1 MRPVT
6 CLAMGAEMEHT
17 ADEIKR
23 LQACINDLISV
34 LALPAIWG
42 GREPSQIVSTLLDVL
57 LGMLRLDLAYARLSD
72 AIGGGVPIEMV
83 RLAQGRNLTVQPQE
97 IGHALNPWLTG
108 DPRTSP
114 LVMPNLLGEGTVSI
128 APLRL
133 GLQNEVGVLVAGS
146 KRSDFPTEIEMLLLR
161 VAANQAGIGLQE
173 ARLLSEQRLAAEWL
187 ERRVV
192 ERTRRHAAVN
202 EELRKEIIE
211 RKRIEEELRRSEAY
225 LAEGQRLTHTGSWA
239 WNIATKETVY
249 WSHEQFR
256 IFGFD
261 PEKGSPSHQTVFPR
275 IHPEDQRWVSQTL
288 EVAIREKRDFELEHR
303 IVLPDGTM
311 KHSHAVGHP
320 VLNESGDLVEF
331 IGTNMDVTER
341 KRVEDSLREQASLL
355 NLTHDSVFVRDMND
369 VITYWNRGAEELY
382 GWSREE
388 AVGKV
393 SHQLTQTI
401 FPAPLEE
408 INAELLR
415 TGRWEGELVHTKRD
429 GTQEVVASRW
439 SLQRDEQGLPT
450 AILETNNDITER
462 KRAEAELRESEKRY
476 RHIFQTAGV
485 SIWEEDFSQVKA
497 AIDDLKAQGVRDFS
511 QYLAAHPEFI
521 QQAISMV
528 KIIDVNDATVKLF
541 AAQSKDELLVSLHK
555 IFLPEAEEVFAGEL
569 IAIAEG
575 RTNFES
581 ETILQT
587 LKGDKL
593 TVLFTI
599 TFPRQPAKLNSVL
612 VSIMDITERK
622 RADEALHKTQA
633 ELAHVTRVAT
643 LGELTASIAHEVNQP
658 LAAIVTNGNACLRW
672 LAGDSPN
679 LDEARET
686 ARRIIR
692 DGNRAGDVIGR
703 IRTLLRKTGT
713 KKELLDMNQAVR
725 EVVALAEGEVRRNG
739 VALRTELTGDLPPI
753 LGDRVELEQVV
764 LNLIM
769 NAIEA
774 MSAIGDRPREL
785 VVRTQSGEV
794 DQVCVT
800 VQDSG
805 IGLDPQS
812 MGRIFDAFYTT
823 KSQGMGMGLAI
834 SRSIV
839 ENHGGQLWAAPN
851 EGPGATFQFTLQACS
866 KQE

>member
-1 MRPVT
+1 MKV
-6 CLAMGAEMEHT
+6 EMEHT
-17 ADEIKR
+17 DGEIKR
-23 LQACINDLISV
+23 LKACINDLISV
-34 LALPAIWG
+34 LALPAIWSG
-42 GREPSQIVSTLLDVL
+42 QEPSQIVKTLLDVL
-57 LGMLRLDLAYARLSD
+57 LGMLRLNCAYARLSD
-72 AIGGGVPIEMV
+72 SISGGTPIAMV
-83 RLAQGRNLTVQPQE
+83 RSAQPLTLNAQLQE
-97 IGHALNPWLTG
+97 IGQILNPWLTG
-108 DPRTSP
+108 DPHTSP
-114 LVMPNLLGEGTVSI
+114 LVIPNPTGEGKVSI
-128 APLRL
+128 ATLRL
-133 GLQNEVGVLVAGS
+133 GFQDEFGVLVVGS
-146 KRSDFPTEIEMLLLR
+146 QRADFPTDIEMLLLR

-173 ARLLSEQRLAAEWL
+173 AHLSSEQRRTAEKL
-187 ERRVV
+187 DQRIVR
-192 ERTRRHAAVN
+192 RTRQLIAVN

-211 RKRIEEELRRSEAY
+211 
-225 LAEGQRLTHTGSWA
+225 H
-239 WNIATKETVY
+239 
-249 WSHEQFR
+249 
-256 IFGFD
+256 
-261 PEKGSPSHQTVFPR
+261 
-275 IHPEDQRWVSQTL
+275 
-288 EVAIREKRDFELEHR
+288 
-303 IVLPDGTM
+303 
-311 KHSHAVGHP
+311 
-320 VLNESGDLVEF
+320 
-331 IGTNMDVTER
+331 
-341 KRVEDSLREQASLL
+341 
-355 NLTHDSVFVRDMND
+355 
-369 VITYWNRGAEELY
+369 
-382 GWSREE
+382 
-388 AVGKV
+388 
-393 SHQLTQTI
+393 
-401 FPAPLEE
+401 
-408 INAELLR
+408 
-415 TGRWEGELVHTKRD
+415 
-429 GTQEVVASRW
+429 
-439 SLQRDEQGLPT
+439 
-450 AILETNNDITER
+450 
-462 KRAEAELRESEKRY
+462 KRADAELRESEQRY

-485 SIWEEDFSQVKA
+485 SIWEEDFSQVTA

-511 QYLAAHPEFI
+511 QYIAAHPEFI

-541 AAQSKDELLVSLHK
+541 EAQSKDELLVSLHK
-555 IFLPEAEEVFAGEL
+555 IFLPKTEEVFAGEL

-581 ETILQT
+581 ETVLQT

-593 TVLFTI
+593 AVLFTI
-599 TFPRQPAKLNSVL
+599 AFPRQPAKLNSVL

-713 KKELLDMNQAVR
+713 EKELLDMNQAIR

-839 ENHGGQLWAAPN
+839 ENHGGQLWAVPN

>member
-1 MRPVT
+1 MKV
-6 CLAMGAEMEHT
+6 EMEHT
-17 ADEIKR
+17 DGEIKR
-23 LQACINDLISV
+23 LKACINDLISV
-34 LALPAIWG
+34 LALPAIWSG
-42 GREPSQIVSTLLDVL
+42 QEPSQIVKTLLDVL
-57 LGMLRLDLAYARLSD
+57 LGMLRLNFAYARLSD
-72 AIGGGVPIEMV
+72 SISGGTPIAMV
-83 RLAQGRNLTVQPQE
+83 RSAQSLTLNAQLQE
-97 IGHALNPWLTG
+97 IGQILNPWLTG
-108 DPRTSP
+108 DPHTSP
-114 LVMPNLLGEGTVSI
+114 LVIPNPTGEGKVSI
-128 APLRL
+128 ATLRL
-133 GLQNEVGVLVAGS
+133 GFQDEFGVLVVGS
-146 KRSDFPTEIEMLLLR
+146 QRADFPTDIEMLLLR

-173 ARLLSEQRLAAEWL
+173 AHLSSEQRRTAEKL
-187 ERRVV
+187 DQRVV
-192 ERTRRHAAVN
+192 RRTRQLIAVN

-211 RKRIEEELRRSEAY
+211 
-225 LAEGQRLTHTGSWA
+225 H
-239 WNIATKETVY
+239 
-249 WSHEQFR
+249 
-256 IFGFD
+256 
-261 PEKGSPSHQTVFPR
+261 
-275 IHPEDQRWVSQTL
+275 
-288 EVAIREKRDFELEHR
+288 
-303 IVLPDGTM
+303 
-311 KHSHAVGHP
+311 
-320 VLNESGDLVEF
+320 
-331 IGTNMDVTER
+331 
-341 KRVEDSLREQASLL
+341 
-355 NLTHDSVFVRDMND
+355 
-369 VITYWNRGAEELY
+369 
-382 GWSREE
+382 
-388 AVGKV
+388 
-393 SHQLTQTI
+393 
-401 FPAPLEE
+401 
-408 INAELLR
+408 
-415 TGRWEGELVHTKRD
+415 
-429 GTQEVVASRW
+429 
-439 SLQRDEQGLPT
+439 
-450 AILETNNDITER
+450 
-462 KRAEAELRESEKRY
+462 KRADAELRESEQRY

-485 SIWEEDFSQVKA
+485 SIWEEDFSQVTA

-511 QYLAAHPEFI
+511 QYIAAHPEFI
-521 QQAISMV
+521 QQAVSMV
-528 KIIDVNDATVKLF
+528 KVIDVNDATVRLF
-541 AAQSKDELLVSLHK
+541 EAQSKDELLVSLHK

-581 ETILQT
+581 ETVLQT

-593 TVLFTI
+593 AVLFTI
-599 TFPRQPAKLNSVL
+599 AFPRQPAKLNSVL

-713 KKELLDMNQAVR
+713 EKELLDMNQAIR

-839 ENHGGQLWAAPN
+839 ENHGGQLWAVPN

>member
-1 MRPVT
+1 
-6 CLAMGAEMEHT
+6 MELETDQT
-17 ADEIKR
+17 ASEIKR
-23 LQACINDLISV
+23 LKACINDLISV
-34 LALPAIWG
+34 LALPAIWSG
-42 GREPSQIVSTLLDVL
+42 HEPSQIVGTLLDVL
-57 LGMLRLDLAYARLSD
+57 LGMLRLDFVYARLSD
-72 AIGGGVPIEMV
+72 SISGGAPIEMV
-83 RLAQGRNLTVQPQE
+83 RAGQPRNSTAQPQE
-97 IGHALNPWLTG
+97 IGQILNPWLTG
-108 DPRTSP
+108 DPHTSP
-114 LVMPNLLGEGTVSI
+114 LVIPNPTGEGKVSI

-133 GLQNEVGVLVAGS
+133 GLQDEIGDLVAGS
-146 KRSDFPTEIEMLLLR
+146 QRANFPIDTEMLLLR

-173 ARLLSEQRLAAEWL
+173 ARLLSEQKRAAEEL
-187 ERRVV
+187 EQRVL
-192 ERTRRHAAVN
+192 ERTRQLTAVN

-211 RKRIEEELRRSEAY
+211 HKR
-225 LAEGQRLTHTGSWA
+225 T
-239 WNIATKETVY
+239 
-249 WSHEQFR
+249 
-256 IFGFD
+256 D
-261 PEKGSPSHQTVFPR
+261 
-275 IHPEDQRWVSQTL
+275 
-288 EVAIREKRDFELEHR
+288 
-303 IVLPDGTM
+303 
-311 KHSHAVGHP
+311 
-320 VLNESGDLVEF
+320 
-331 IGTNMDVTER
+331 
-341 KRVEDSLREQASLL
+341 
-355 NLTHDSVFVRDMND
+355 
-369 VITYWNRGAEELY
+369 
-382 GWSREE
+382 
-388 AVGKV
+388 
-393 SHQLTQTI
+393 
-401 FPAPLEE
+401 
-408 INAELLR
+408 
-415 TGRWEGELVHTKRD
+415 
-429 GTQEVVASRW
+429 
-439 SLQRDEQGLPT
+439 
-450 AILETNNDITER
+450 
-462 KRAEAELRESEKRY
+462 AELRESEQRY

-485 SIWEEDFSQVKA
+485 SIWEEDFSQVTA

-511 QYLAAHPEFI
+511 QYIAAHPEFI

-541 AAQSKDELLVSLHK
+541 EARSKDELLVSLHK
-555 IFLPEAEEVFAGEL
+555 IFLPKTEEVFAGEL

-581 ETILQT
+581 ETVLQT

-593 TVLFTI
+593 AVLFTI
-599 TFPRQPAKLNSVL
+599 AFPRQPAKLNSVL

-713 KKELLDMNQAVR
+713 EKELLDMNQAVR

-839 ENHGGQLWAAPN
+839 ENHGGQLWAVPN

>member
-1 MRPVT
+1 
-6 CLAMGAEMEHT
+6 MEQT
-17 ADEIKR
+17 AGEIKR
-23 LQACINDLISV
+23 LKACINDLISV
-34 LALPAIWG
+34 LALPAMWSG
-42 GREPSQIVSTLLDVL
+42 QQPSQIVSTLLDVL
-57 LGMLRLDLAYARLSD
+57 LGMLRLDFVYARLSD
-72 AIGGGVPIEMV
+72 SIGGGAPIEMV
-83 RLAQGRNLTVQPQE
+83 RLAQGRNLAVQPQE

-146 KRSDFPTEIEMLLLR
+146 KRADFPTEIEMLLLR

-173 ARLLSEQRLAAEWL
+173 ARLSIEQRLAAEWL

-211 RKRIEEELRRSEAY
+211 RKRA
-225 LAEGQRLTHTGSWA
+225 
-239 WNIATKETVY
+239 
-249 WSHEQFR
+249 
-256 IFGFD
+256 D
-261 PEKGSPSHQTVFPR
+261 
-275 IHPEDQRWVSQTL
+275 
-288 EVAIREKRDFELEHR
+288 
-303 IVLPDGTM
+303 
-311 KHSHAVGHP
+311 
-320 VLNESGDLVEF
+320 
-331 IGTNMDVTER
+331 
-341 KRVEDSLREQASLL
+341 
-355 NLTHDSVFVRDMND
+355 
-369 VITYWNRGAEELY
+369 
-382 GWSREE
+382 
-388 AVGKV
+388 
-393 SHQLTQTI
+393 
-401 FPAPLEE
+401 
-408 INAELLR
+408 
-415 TGRWEGELVHTKRD
+415 
-429 GTQEVVASRW
+429 
-439 SLQRDEQGLPT
+439 
-450 AILETNNDITER
+450 
-462 KRAEAELRESEKRY
+462 AELRESERRY
-476 RHIFQTAGV
+476 RYIFQSTGV
-485 SIWEEDFSQVKA
+485 SIWEEDFSQVKI
-497 AIDDLKAQGVRDFS
+497 AIDDLKARGVQDFR
-511 QYLAAHPEFI
+511 QYLATHPEFV

-541 AAQSKDELLVSLHK
+541 EAQSKDELLVSLHK

-581 ETILQT
+581 ETVLQT

-593 TVLFTI
+593 AVLFTI

-612 VSIMDITERK
+612 VSIVDITERK
-622 RADEALHKTQA
+622 QTEEELREAQV
-633 ELAHVTRVAT
+633 ELAHVTRVMT
-643 LGELTASIAHEVNQP
+643 MGELAASIAHEVNQP
-658 LAAIVTNGNACLRW
+658 LAAIVTNANACLRW
-672 LAGDSPN
+672 LAGESPN

-713 KKELLDMNQAVR
+713 EKELLDMNQVIR
-725 EVVALAEGEVRRNG
+725 EVVALAEDEVRRSG
-739 VALRTELTGDLPPI
+739 VALRTELAGDLPLI
-753 LGDRVELEQVV
+753 LGDRVELQQVV

-774 MSAIGDRPREL
+774 MNAIADRPREL
-785 VVRTQSGEV
+785 VIRTQSGEV
-794 DQVCVT
+794 DQVRVT

-834 SRSIV
+834 SRSII
-839 ENHGGQLWAAPN
+839 ENHGGRLWAVAN
-851 EGPGATFQFTLQACS
+851 DGPGATFQFTLM
-866 KQE
+866 KYH

>member
-1 MRPVT
+1 MKV
-6 CLAMGAEMEHT
+6 EMEHT
-17 ADEIKR
+17 DGEIKR
-23 LQACINDLISV
+23 LKACINDLISV
-34 LALPAIWG
+34 LALPAIWSG
-42 GREPSQIVSTLLDVL
+42 QEPSQIVKTLLDVL
-57 LGMLRLDLAYARLSD
+57 LGMLRLNFAYARLSD
-72 AIGGGVPIEMV
+72 SISGGTPIAMV
-83 RLAQGRNLTVQPQE
+83 RSAQPLTLNAQLQE
-97 IGHALNPWLTG
+97 IGQILNPWLTG
-108 DPRTSP
+108 DPHTSP
-114 LVMPNLLGEGTVSI
+114 LVIPNPTGEGKVSI
-128 APLRL
+128 ATLRL
-133 GLQNEVGVLVAGS
+133 GFQDEFGVLVVGS
-146 KRSDFPTEIEMLLLR
+146 QRADIPTDIEMLLLR

-173 ARLLSEQRLAAEWL
+173 AHLSSEQRRTAEKL
-187 ERRVV
+187 DQRIVR
-192 ERTRRHAAVN
+192 RTRQLIAVN

-211 RKRIEEELRRSEAY
+211 
-225 LAEGQRLTHTGSWA
+225 
-239 WNIATKETVY
+239 
-249 WSHEQFR
+249 HE
-256 IFGFD
+256 
-261 PEKGSPSHQTVFPR
+261 
-275 IHPEDQRWVSQTL
+275 
-288 EVAIREKRDFELEHR
+288 
-303 IVLPDGTM
+303 
-311 KHSHAVGHP
+311 
-320 VLNESGDLVEF
+320 
-331 IGTNMDVTER
+331 
-341 KRVEDSLREQASLL
+341 
-355 NLTHDSVFVRDMND
+355 
-369 VITYWNRGAEELY
+369 
-382 GWSREE
+382 
-388 AVGKV
+388 
-393 SHQLTQTI
+393 
-401 FPAPLEE
+401 
-408 INAELLR
+408 
-415 TGRWEGELVHTKRD
+415 
-429 GTQEVVASRW
+429 
-439 SLQRDEQGLPT
+439 
-450 AILETNNDITER
+450 
-462 KRAEAELRESEKRY
+462 RADAELRESEQRY

-485 SIWEEDFSQVKA
+485 SIWEEDFSQVTA

-511 QYLAAHPEFI
+511 QYIAAHPEFI
-521 QQAISMV
+521 QQAVSMV
-528 KIIDVNDATVKLF
+528 KVIDVNDATVRLF
-541 AAQSKDELLVSLHK
+541 EAQSKDELLVSLHK

-581 ETILQT
+581 ETVLQT

-593 TVLFTI
+593 AVLFTI
-599 TFPRQPAKLNSVL
+599 AFPRQPAKLNSVL

-713 KKELLDMNQAVR
+713 EKELLDMNQAIR

-785 VVRTQSGEV
+785 VIRTQSGEV
-794 DQVCVT
+794 DQVRVA

-823 KSQGMGMGLAI
+823 KPQGMGMGLAI

-839 ENHGGQLWAAPN
+839 ENHGGRLWAAPN
-851 EGPGATFQFTLQACS
+851 DGPGATFQFTLQACS

>member
-1 MRPVT
+1 MKV
-6 CLAMGAEMEHT
+6 EMEHT
-17 ADEIKR
+17 DGEIKR
-23 LQACINDLISV
+23 LKACINDLISV
-34 LALPAIWG
+34 LALPAIWSG
-42 GREPSQIVSTLLDVL
+42 QEPSQIVKTLLDVL
-57 LGMLRLDLAYARLSD
+57 LGMLRLNFAYARLSD
-72 AIGGGVPIEMV
+72 SISGGTPIAMV
-83 RLAQGRNLTVQPQE
+83 RSAQPLTLNAQLQE
-97 IGHALNPWLTG
+97 IGQILNPWLTG
-108 DPRTSP
+108 DPHTSP
-114 LVMPNLLGEGTVSI
+114 LVIPNPTGEGKVSI
-128 APLRL
+128 ATLRL
-133 GLQNEVGVLVAGS
+133 GFQDEFGVLVVGS
-146 KRSDFPTEIEMLLLR
+146 QRADFPTDIEMLLLR

-173 ARLLSEQRLAAEWL
+173 AHLSSEQRRTAEKL
-187 ERRVV
+187 DQRIVR
-192 ERTRRHAAVN
+192 RTRQLIAVN

-211 RKRIEEELRRSEAY
+211 
-225 LAEGQRLTHTGSWA
+225 H
-239 WNIATKETVY
+239 
-249 WSHEQFR
+249 
-256 IFGFD
+256 
-261 PEKGSPSHQTVFPR
+261 
-275 IHPEDQRWVSQTL
+275 
-288 EVAIREKRDFELEHR
+288 
-303 IVLPDGTM
+303 
-311 KHSHAVGHP
+311 
-320 VLNESGDLVEF
+320 
-331 IGTNMDVTER
+331 
-341 KRVEDSLREQASLL
+341 
-355 NLTHDSVFVRDMND
+355 
-369 VITYWNRGAEELY
+369 
-382 GWSREE
+382 
-388 AVGKV
+388 
-393 SHQLTQTI
+393 
-401 FPAPLEE
+401 
-408 INAELLR
+408 
-415 TGRWEGELVHTKRD
+415 
-429 GTQEVVASRW
+429 
-439 SLQRDEQGLPT
+439 
-450 AILETNNDITER
+450 
-462 KRAEAELRESEKRY
+462 KRADAELRESEQRY

-485 SIWEEDFSQVKA
+485 SIWEEDFSQVTA

-511 QYLAAHPEFI
+511 QYIAAHPEFI

-541 AAQSKDELLVSLHK
+541 EAQSKDELLVSLHK
-555 IFLPEAEEVFAGEL
+555 IFLPKTEEVFAGEL

-581 ETILQT
+581 ETVLQT

-593 TVLFTI
+593 AVLFTI
-599 TFPRQPAKLNSVL
+599 AFPRQPAKLNSVL

-713 KKELLDMNQAVR
+713 EKELLDMNQAVR

-774 MSAIGDRPREL
+774 MSAIEDRPREL

-839 ENHGGQLWAAPN
+839 ENHGGQLWAVPN

-866 KQE
+866 KGE

>member
-1 MRPVT
+1 MKV
-6 CLAMGAEMEHT
+6 EMEHT
-17 ADEIKR
+17 DGEIKR
-23 LQACINDLISV
+23 LKACINDLISV
-34 LALPAIWG
+34 LALPAIWSG
-42 GREPSQIVSTLLDVL
+42 QEPSQIVKTLLDVL
-57 LGMLRLDLAYARLSD
+57 LGMLRLNFAYARLSD
-72 AIGGGVPIEMV
+72 SISGGTPIAMV
-83 RLAQGRNLTVQPQE
+83 RSAQPLTLNAQLQE
-97 IGHALNPWLTG
+97 IGQILNPWLTG
-108 DPRTSP
+108 DPHTSP
-114 LVMPNLLGEGTVSI
+114 LVIPNPTGEGKVSI
-128 APLRL
+128 ATLRL
-133 GLQNEVGVLVAGS
+133 GFQDEFGVLVVGS
-146 KRSDFPTEIEMLLLR
+146 QRADFPTDIEMLLLR

-173 ARLLSEQRLAAEWL
+173 AHLSSEQRRTAEKL
-187 ERRVV
+187 DQRIVR
-192 ERTRRHAAVN
+192 RTRQLIAVN

-211 RKRIEEELRRSEAY
+211 
-225 LAEGQRLTHTGSWA
+225 H
-239 WNIATKETVY
+239 
-249 WSHEQFR
+249 
-256 IFGFD
+256 
-261 PEKGSPSHQTVFPR
+261 
-275 IHPEDQRWVSQTL
+275 
-288 EVAIREKRDFELEHR
+288 
-303 IVLPDGTM
+303 
-311 KHSHAVGHP
+311 
-320 VLNESGDLVEF
+320 
-331 IGTNMDVTER
+331 
-341 KRVEDSLREQASLL
+341 
-355 NLTHDSVFVRDMND
+355 
-369 VITYWNRGAEELY
+369 
-382 GWSREE
+382 
-388 AVGKV
+388 
-393 SHQLTQTI
+393 
-401 FPAPLEE
+401 
-408 INAELLR
+408 
-415 TGRWEGELVHTKRD
+415 
-429 GTQEVVASRW
+429 
-439 SLQRDEQGLPT
+439 
-450 AILETNNDITER
+450 
-462 KRAEAELRESEKRY
+462 KRADAELRESEQRY

-485 SIWEEDFSQVKA
+485 SIWEEDFSQVTA

-511 QYLAAHPEFI
+511 QYIAAHPEFI

-541 AAQSKDELLVSLHK
+541 EAQSKDELLVSLHK
-555 IFLPEAEEVFAGEL
+555 IFLPKTEEVFAGEL

-581 ETILQT
+581 ETVLQT

-593 TVLFTI
+593 AVLFTI
-599 TFPRQPAKLNSVL
+599 AFPRQPAKLNSVL

-713 KKELLDMNQAVR
+713 EKELLDMNQAVR

-839 ENHGGQLWAAPN
+839 ENHGGQLWAVPN

>member
-1 MRPVT
+1 MKV
-6 CLAMGAEMEHT
+6 EMEHT
-17 ADEIKR
+17 DGEIKR
-23 LQACINDLISV
+23 LKACINDLISV
-34 LALPAIWG
+34 LALPAIWSG
-42 GREPSQIVSTLLDVL
+42 QEPSQIVKTLLDVL
-57 LGMLRLDLAYARLSD
+57 LGMLRLNFAYARLSD
-72 AIGGGVPIEMV
+72 SISGGTPIAMV
-83 RLAQGRNLTVQPQE
+83 RSAQPLTLNAQLQE
-97 IGHALNPWLTG
+97 IGQILNPWLTG
-108 DPRTSP
+108 DPHTSP
-114 LVMPNLLGEGTVSI
+114 LVIPNPTGEGKVSI
-128 APLRL
+128 ATLRL
-133 GLQNEVGVLVAGS
+133 GFQDEFGVLVVGS
-146 KRSDFPTEIEMLLLR
+146 QRADFPTDIEMLLLR

-173 ARLLSEQRLAAEWL
+173 AHLSSEQRRTAEKL
-187 ERRVV
+187 DQRVV
-192 ERTRRHAAVN
+192 RRTRQLIAVN

-211 RKRIEEELRRSEAY
+211 
-225 LAEGQRLTHTGSWA
+225 H
-239 WNIATKETVY
+239 
-249 WSHEQFR
+249 
-256 IFGFD
+256 
-261 PEKGSPSHQTVFPR
+261 
-275 IHPEDQRWVSQTL
+275 
-288 EVAIREKRDFELEHR
+288 
-303 IVLPDGTM
+303 
-311 KHSHAVGHP
+311 
-320 VLNESGDLVEF
+320 
-331 IGTNMDVTER
+331 
-341 KRVEDSLREQASLL
+341 
-355 NLTHDSVFVRDMND
+355 
-369 VITYWNRGAEELY
+369 
-382 GWSREE
+382 
-388 AVGKV
+388 
-393 SHQLTQTI
+393 
-401 FPAPLEE
+401 
-408 INAELLR
+408 
-415 TGRWEGELVHTKRD
+415 
-429 GTQEVVASRW
+429 
-439 SLQRDEQGLPT
+439 
-450 AILETNNDITER
+450 
-462 KRAEAELRESEKRY
+462 KRADAELRESEQRY

-485 SIWEEDFSQVKA
+485 SIWEEDFSQVTA

-511 QYLAAHPEFI
+511 QYIAAHPEFI

-541 AAQSKDELLVSLHK
+541 EARSKDELLVSLHK
-555 IFLPEAEEVFAGEL
+555 IFLPKTEEVFAGEL

-581 ETILQT
+581 ETVLQT

-593 TVLFTI
+593 AVLFTI
-599 TFPRQPAKLNSVL
+599 AFPRQPAKLNSVL

-713 KKELLDMNQAVR
+713 EKELLDMNQAVR
-725 EVVALAEGEVRRNG
+725 EVVALAEDEVRRNG

-839 ENHGGQLWAAPN
+839 ENHGGQLWAVPN

>member
-1 MRPVT
+1 
-6 CLAMGAEMEHT
+6 
-17 ADEIKR
+17 
-23 LQACINDLISV
+23 
-34 LALPAIWG
+34 
-42 GREPSQIVSTLLDVL
+42 
-57 LGMLRLDLAYARLSD
+57 
-72 AIGGGVPIEMV
+72 
-83 RLAQGRNLTVQPQE
+83 
-97 IGHALNPWLTG
+97 
-108 DPRTSP
+108 
-114 LVMPNLLGEGTVSI
+114 
-128 APLRL
+128 
-133 GLQNEVGVLVAGS
+133 
-146 KRSDFPTEIEMLLLR
+146 MLLLR

-211 RKRIEEELRRSEAY
+211 RKR
-225 LAEGQRLTHTGSWA
+225 
-239 WNIATKETVY
+239 
-249 WSHEQFR
+249 
-256 IFGFD
+256 
-261 PEKGSPSHQTVFPR
+261 
-275 IHPEDQRWVSQTL
+275 
-288 EVAIREKRDFELEHR
+288 
-303 IVLPDGTM
+303 
-311 KHSHAVGHP
+311 
-320 VLNESGDLVEF
+320 
-331 IGTNMDVTER
+331 
-341 KRVEDSLREQASLL
+341 VEDSLREQASLL

-382 GWSREE
+382 GWTREE

-401 FPAPLEE
+401 FSAPLEE

-439 SLQRDEQGLPT
+439 SLQRDEQGLPA

-497 AIDDLKAQGVRDFS
+497 ALDDLKAQGVRDFS

-541 AAQSKDELLVSLHK
+541 AAPSKDELLVSLHK

-581 ETILQT
+581 ETTLQT
-587 LKGDKL
+587 LKGDQL

-633 ELAHVTRVAT
+633 ELAHITRVAT

-703 IRTLLRKTGT
+703 IRTLLRKTGAE
-713 KKELLDMNQAVR
+713 KELLDMNQAIR

-785 VVRTQSGEV
+785 VIRTQSGEI
-794 DQVCVT
+794 DQVRVA

-823 KSQGMGMGLAI
+823 KPQGMGMGLAI

-839 ENHGGQLWAAPN
+839 ENHGGRLWVGPN
-851 EGPGATFQFTLQACS
+851 EGRGATFQFTLQAYS

>member
-1 MRPVT
+1 MKV
-6 CLAMGAEMEHT
+6 EMEHT
-17 ADEIKR
+17 DGEIKR
-23 LQACINDLISV
+23 LKACINDLISV
-34 LALPAIWG
+34 LALPAIWSG
-42 GREPSQIVSTLLDVL
+42 QEPSQIVKTLLDVL
-57 LGMLRLDLAYARLSD
+57 LGMLRLNFAYARLSD
-72 AIGGGVPIEMV
+72 SISGGTPIAMV
-83 RLAQGRNLTVQPQE
+83 RSAQPLTLNAQLQE
-97 IGHALNPWLTG
+97 IGQILNPWLTG
-108 DPRTSP
+108 DPHTSP
-114 LVMPNLLGEGTVSI
+114 LVIPNPTGEGKVSI
-128 APLRL
+128 ATLRL
-133 GLQNEVGVLVAGS
+133 GFQDEFGVLVVGS
-146 KRSDFPTEIEMLLLR
+146 QRADFPTDIEMLLLR

-173 ARLLSEQRLAAEWL
+173 AHLSSEQRRTAEKL
-187 ERRVV
+187 DQRIVR
-192 ERTRRHAAVN
+192 RTRQLIAVN

-211 RKRIEEELRRSEAY
+211 
-225 LAEGQRLTHTGSWA
+225 H
-239 WNIATKETVY
+239 
-249 WSHEQFR
+249 
-256 IFGFD
+256 
-261 PEKGSPSHQTVFPR
+261 
-275 IHPEDQRWVSQTL
+275 
-288 EVAIREKRDFELEHR
+288 
-303 IVLPDGTM
+303 
-311 KHSHAVGHP
+311 
-320 VLNESGDLVEF
+320 
-331 IGTNMDVTER
+331 
-341 KRVEDSLREQASLL
+341 
-355 NLTHDSVFVRDMND
+355 
-369 VITYWNRGAEELY
+369 
-382 GWSREE
+382 
-388 AVGKV
+388 
-393 SHQLTQTI
+393 
-401 FPAPLEE
+401 
-408 INAELLR
+408 
-415 TGRWEGELVHTKRD
+415 
-429 GTQEVVASRW
+429 
-439 SLQRDEQGLPT
+439 
-450 AILETNNDITER
+450 
-462 KRAEAELRESEKRY
+462 KRADAELRESEQRY

-485 SIWEEDFSQVKA
+485 SIWEEDFSQVTA

-511 QYLAAHPEFI
+511 QYIAAHPEFI

-541 AAQSKDELLVSLHK
+541 EAQSKDELLVSLHK
-555 IFLPEAEEVFAGEL
+555 IFLPKTEEVFAGEL

-581 ETILQT
+581 ETVLQT

-593 TVLFTI
+593 AVLFTI
-599 TFPRQPAKLNSVL
+599 AFPRQPAKLNSVL

-713 KKELLDMNQAVR
+713 EKELLDMNQAIR

-839 ENHGGQLWAAPN
+839 ENHGGQLWAVPN

>member
-1 MRPVT
+1 
-6 CLAMGAEMEHT
+6 MEQT
-17 ADEIKR
+17 AVEIKR
-23 LQACINDLISV
+23 LKACINDLISV
-34 LALPAIWG
+34 LALPAIWSG
-42 GREPSQIVSTLLDVL
+42 NEPSQIVSTLLDVL
-57 LGMLRLDLAYARLSD
+57 LGMLRLDFAYARLSD
-72 AIGGGVPIEMV
+72 SIGGGTPIEMV
-83 RLAQGRNLTVQPQE
+83 RAGQPPNSTAQPQE
-97 IGHALNPWLTG
+97 IGQILNPWLTG
-108 DPRTSP
+108 DPHTSP
-114 LVMPNLLGEGTVSI
+114 LVIPNPIGEGKVSI
-128 APLRL
+128 AILRL
-133 GLQNEVGVLVAGS
+133 GFQDEFGVLVVGS
-146 KRSDFPTEIEMLLLR
+146 QRADFPTDIEMLLLR

-173 ARLLSEQRLAAEWL
+173 AHLSSEQRRTAEKL
-187 ERRVV
+187 DQRVV
-192 ERTRRHAAVN
+192 RRTRQLIAVN

-211 RKRIEEELRRSEAY
+211 
-225 LAEGQRLTHTGSWA
+225 H
-239 WNIATKETVY
+239 
-249 WSHEQFR
+249 
-256 IFGFD
+256 
-261 PEKGSPSHQTVFPR
+261 
-275 IHPEDQRWVSQTL
+275 
-288 EVAIREKRDFELEHR
+288 
-303 IVLPDGTM
+303 
-311 KHSHAVGHP
+311 
-320 VLNESGDLVEF
+320 
-331 IGTNMDVTER
+331 
-341 KRVEDSLREQASLL
+341 
-355 NLTHDSVFVRDMND
+355 
-369 VITYWNRGAEELY
+369 
-382 GWSREE
+382 
-388 AVGKV
+388 
-393 SHQLTQTI
+393 
-401 FPAPLEE
+401 
-408 INAELLR
+408 
-415 TGRWEGELVHTKRD
+415 
-429 GTQEVVASRW
+429 
-439 SLQRDEQGLPT
+439 
-450 AILETNNDITER
+450 
-462 KRAEAELRESEKRY
+462 KRADAELRESEQRY

-485 SIWEEDFSQVKA
+485 SIWEEDFSQVTA

-511 QYLAAHPEFI
+511 QYIAAHPEFI

-541 AAQSKDELLVSLHK
+541 EAQSKDELLVSLHK
-555 IFLPEAEEVFAGEL
+555 IFLPKTEEVFAGEL

-581 ETILQT
+581 ETVLQT
-587 LKGDKL
+587 LRGDKL
-593 TVLFTI
+593 AVLFTI
-599 TFPRQPAKLNSVL
+599 AFPRQPAKLNSVL

-713 KKELLDMNQAVR
+713 EKELLDMNQAVR

-769 NAIEA
+769 NAIET

-839 ENHGGQLWAAPN
+839 ENHGGQLWAVPN

>member
-1 MRPVT
+1 MKV
-6 CLAMGAEMEHT
+6 EMEHT
-17 ADEIKR
+17 DGEIKR
-23 LQACINDLISV
+23 LKACINDLISV
-34 LALPAIWG
+34 LALPAIWSG
-42 GREPSQIVSTLLDVL
+42 QEPSQIVKTLLDVL
-57 LGMLRLDLAYARLSD
+57 LGMLRLNFAYARLSD
-72 AIGGGVPIEMV
+72 SISGGTPIAMV
-83 RLAQGRNLTVQPQE
+83 RSAQSLTLNAQLQE
-97 IGHALNPWLTG
+97 IGQILNPWLTG
-108 DPRTSP
+108 DPHTSP
-114 LVMPNLLGEGTVSI
+114 LVIPNPTGEGKVSI

-133 GLQNEVGVLVAGS
+133 GLQDEIGDLVAGS
-146 KRSDFPTEIEMLLLR
+146 QRANFPIDTEMLLLR

-173 ARLLSEQRLAAEWL
+173 AHLSSEQRRTAEKL
-187 ERRVV
+187 DQRVV
-192 ERTRRHAAVN
+192 RRTRQLIAVN

-211 RKRIEEELRRSEAY
+211 
-225 LAEGQRLTHTGSWA
+225 H
-239 WNIATKETVY
+239 
-249 WSHEQFR
+249 
-256 IFGFD
+256 
-261 PEKGSPSHQTVFPR
+261 
-275 IHPEDQRWVSQTL
+275 
-288 EVAIREKRDFELEHR
+288 
-303 IVLPDGTM
+303 
-311 KHSHAVGHP
+311 
-320 VLNESGDLVEF
+320 
-331 IGTNMDVTER
+331 
-341 KRVEDSLREQASLL
+341 
-355 NLTHDSVFVRDMND
+355 
-369 VITYWNRGAEELY
+369 
-382 GWSREE
+382 
-388 AVGKV
+388 
-393 SHQLTQTI
+393 
-401 FPAPLEE
+401 
-408 INAELLR
+408 
-415 TGRWEGELVHTKRD
+415 
-429 GTQEVVASRW
+429 
-439 SLQRDEQGLPT
+439 
-450 AILETNNDITER
+450 
-462 KRAEAELRESEKRY
+462 KRADAELRESEQRY

-485 SIWEEDFSQVKA
+485 SIWEEDFSQVTA

-511 QYLAAHPEFI
+511 QYIAAHPEFI
-521 QQAISMV
+521 QQAVSMV
-528 KIIDVNDATVKLF
+528 KVIDVNDATVRLF
-541 AAQSKDELLVSLHK
+541 EAQSKDELLVSLHK

-575 RTNFES
+575 RTSFES

-587 LKGDKL
+587 LKGGKL

-599 TFPRQPAKLNSVL
+599 TFPPQPAKLNSVL

-839 ENHGGQLWAAPN
+839 ENHGGQLWAVPN

>member
-1 MRPVT
+1 
-6 CLAMGAEMEHT
+6 MELETDQT
-17 ADEIKR
+17 ASEVKR
-23 LQACINDLISV
+23 LKTCINDLISV
-34 LALPAIWG
+34 LALPAIWSG
-42 GREPSQIVSTLLDVL
+42 QEPAQILSTLLDVL
-57 LGMLRLDLAYARLSD
+57 LGMLRLDFVYARLRES
-72 AIGGGVPIEMV
+72 IGGGAPIEMV
-83 RLAQGRNLTVQPQE
+83 RSAHPRNLTVEPQE

-114 LVMPNLLGEGTVSI
+114 LVMPNFLGEGPVSV

-133 GLQNEVGVLVAGS
+133 GLQNDVGVLVAGS
-146 KRSDFPTEIEMLLLR
+146 KRADFPTEIEMLLLR

-211 RKRIEEELRRSEAY
+211 RKR
-225 LAEGQRLTHTGSWA
+225 
-239 WNIATKETVY
+239 
-249 WSHEQFR
+249 
-256 IFGFD
+256 
-261 PEKGSPSHQTVFPR
+261 
-275 IHPEDQRWVSQTL
+275 
-288 EVAIREKRDFELEHR
+288 
-303 IVLPDGTM
+303 
-311 KHSHAVGHP
+311 
-320 VLNESGDLVEF
+320 
-331 IGTNMDVTER
+331 
-341 KRVEDSLREQASLL
+341 VEDSLREQASLL

-382 GWSREE
+382 GWTREE

-401 FPAPLEE
+401 FSAPLEE

-439 SLQRDEQGLPT
+439 SLQRDEQGLPA

-497 AIDDLKAQGVRDFS
+497 ALDDLKAQGVRDFS

-581 ETILQT
+581 ETTLQT
-587 LKGDKL
+587 LKGDQL

-622 RADEALHKTQA
+622 RADEALHKTQT
-633 ELAHVTRVAT
+633 ELAHITRVAT

-703 IRTLLRKTGT
+703 IRTLLRKTGAE
-713 KKELLDMNQAVR
+713 KELLDMNQAIR

-785 VVRTQSGEV
+785 VIRTQSGEI
-794 DQVCVT
+794 DQVRVA

-823 KSQGMGMGLAI
+823 KPQGMGMGLAI

-839 ENHGGQLWAAPN
+839 ENHGGRLWVGPN
-851 EGPGATFQFTLQACS
+851 EGRGATFQFTLQAYS

>member
-1 MRPVT
+1 MKV
-6 CLAMGAEMEHT
+6 EMEHT
-17 ADEIKR
+17 DGEIKR
-23 LQACINDLISV
+23 LKACINDLISV
-34 LALPAIWG
+34 LALPAIWSG
-42 GREPSQIVSTLLDVL
+42 QEPSQIVKTLLDVL
-57 LGMLRLDLAYARLSD
+57 LGMLRLNFAYARLSD
-72 AIGGGVPIEMV
+72 SISGGTPIAMV
-83 RLAQGRNLTVQPQE
+83 RSAQPLTLNAQLQE
-97 IGHALNPWLTG
+97 IGQILNPWLTG
-108 DPRTSP
+108 DPHTSP
-114 LVMPNLLGEGTVSI
+114 LVIPNPTGEGKVSI
-128 APLRL
+128 ATLRL
-133 GLQNEVGVLVAGS
+133 GFQDEFGVLVVGS
-146 KRSDFPTEIEMLLLR
+146 QRADFPTDIEMLLLR

-173 ARLLSEQRLAAEWL
+173 AHLSSEQRRTAEKL
-187 ERRVV
+187 DQRIVR
-192 ERTRRHAAVN
+192 RTRQLIAVN

-211 RKRIEEELRRSEAY
+211 
-225 LAEGQRLTHTGSWA
+225 
-239 WNIATKETVY
+239 
-249 WSHEQFR
+249 HE
-256 IFGFD
+256 
-261 PEKGSPSHQTVFPR
+261 
-275 IHPEDQRWVSQTL
+275 
-288 EVAIREKRDFELEHR
+288 
-303 IVLPDGTM
+303 
-311 KHSHAVGHP
+311 
-320 VLNESGDLVEF
+320 
-331 IGTNMDVTER
+331 
-341 KRVEDSLREQASLL
+341 
-355 NLTHDSVFVRDMND
+355 
-369 VITYWNRGAEELY
+369 
-382 GWSREE
+382 
-388 AVGKV
+388 
-393 SHQLTQTI
+393 
-401 FPAPLEE
+401 
-408 INAELLR
+408 
-415 TGRWEGELVHTKRD
+415 
-429 GTQEVVASRW
+429 
-439 SLQRDEQGLPT
+439 
-450 AILETNNDITER
+450 
-462 KRAEAELRESEKRY
+462 RADAELRESEQRY

-485 SIWEEDFSQVKA
+485 SIWEEDFSQVTA
-497 AIDDLKAQGVRDFS
+497 AIDDLKAQGVRNFS
-511 QYLAAHPEFI
+511 QYIAAHPEFI

-541 AAQSKDELLVSLHK
+541 EAQSKDELLVSLHK
-555 IFLPEAEEVFAGEL
+555 IFLPKTEEVFAGEL

-581 ETILQT
+581 ETVLQT

-593 TVLFTI
+593 AVLFTI
-599 TFPRQPAKLNSVL
+599 AFPRQPAKLNSVL

-713 KKELLDMNQAVR
+713 EKELLDMNQAIR

-839 ENHGGQLWAAPN
+839 ENHGGQLWAVPN

>member
-1 MRPVT
+1 
-6 CLAMGAEMEHT
+6 MEIDHI
-17 ADEIKR
+17 AGEIKR
-23 LQACINDLISV
+23 LKTCINDLISV
-34 LALPAIWG
+34 LALPAIWSG
-42 GREPSQIVSTLLDVL
+42 HEPAQIVSTLLDVL
-57 LGMLRLDLAYARLSD
+57 LGMLRLDFVYARLSD
-72 AIGGGVPIEMV
+72 SIGGGAPIEMV
-83 RLAQGRNLTVQPQE
+83 RLAQGRNLAVQPQE

-146 KRSDFPTEIEMLLLR
+146 KRADFPTEIEMLLLR

-173 ARLLSEQRLAAEWL
+173 ARLSIEQRLAAEWL

-211 RKRIEEELRRSEAY
+211 RKRA
-225 LAEGQRLTHTGSWA
+225 
-239 WNIATKETVY
+239 
-249 WSHEQFR
+249 
-256 IFGFD
+256 D
-261 PEKGSPSHQTVFPR
+261 
-275 IHPEDQRWVSQTL
+275 
-288 EVAIREKRDFELEHR
+288 
-303 IVLPDGTM
+303 
-311 KHSHAVGHP
+311 
-320 VLNESGDLVEF
+320 
-331 IGTNMDVTER
+331 
-341 KRVEDSLREQASLL
+341 
-355 NLTHDSVFVRDMND
+355 
-369 VITYWNRGAEELY
+369 
-382 GWSREE
+382 
-388 AVGKV
+388 
-393 SHQLTQTI
+393 
-401 FPAPLEE
+401 
-408 INAELLR
+408 
-415 TGRWEGELVHTKRD
+415 
-429 GTQEVVASRW
+429 
-439 SLQRDEQGLPT
+439 
-450 AILETNNDITER
+450 
-462 KRAEAELRESEKRY
+462 AELRESERRY
-476 RHIFQTAGV
+476 RYIFQSTGV
-485 SIWEEDFSQVKA
+485 SIWEEDFSQVKI
-497 AIDDLKAQGVRDFS
+497 AIDDLKARGVQDFR
-511 QYLAAHPEFI
+511 QYLATHPEFV

-541 AAQSKDELLVSLHK
+541 EAQSKDELLVSLHK

-581 ETILQT
+581 ETVLQT

-593 TVLFTI
+593 AVLFTI

-622 RADEALHKTQA
+622 QTEEELRKTQV
-633 ELAHVTRVAT
+633 ELAHVTRVMT
-643 LGELTASIAHEVNQP
+643 MGELAASIAHEVNQP

-672 LAGDSPN
+672 LAGESPN

-686 ARRIIR
+686 ARHIVR

-713 KKELLDMNQAVR
+713 EKELLDMNQVIR
-725 EVVALAEGEVRRNG
+725 EVVALAEDEVRRNG
-739 VALRTELTGDLPPI
+739 VALRTELAGDLPLI
-753 LGDRVELEQVV
+753 LGDRVELQQVV

-774 MSAIGDRPREL
+774 MSAIGDRPRDL
-785 VVRTQSGEV
+785 VIRTQRGEV
-794 DQVCVT
+794 DQVRVT

-805 IGLDPQS
+805 IGLDPQC

-834 SRSIV
+834 SRSIIAA
-839 ENHGGQLWAAPN
+839 HGGRLWAVPN
-851 EGPGATFQFTLQACS
+851 DGPGMTFEFALPVETAS
-866 KQE
+866 AI

>member
-1 MRPVT
+1 
-6 CLAMGAEMEHT
+6 MELETDQT
-17 ADEIKR
+17 ASEVKR
-23 LQACINDLISV
+23 LKTCINDLISV
-34 LALPAIWG
+34 LALPAIWSG
-42 GREPSQIVSTLLDVL
+42 HEPAQILSTLLDVL
-57 LGMLRLDLAYARLSD
+57 LGMLRLDFVYARLRES
-72 AIGGGVPIEMV
+72 IGGGAPIEMV
-83 RLAQGRNLTVQPQE
+83 RSAHPRNLTVEPQE

-114 LVMPNLLGEGTVSI
+114 LVMPNFLGEGPVSV

-133 GLQNEVGVLVAGS
+133 GLQNDVGVLVAGS
-146 KRSDFPTEIEMLLLR
+146 KRADFPTEIEMLLLR

-211 RKRIEEELRRSEAY
+211 RKR
-225 LAEGQRLTHTGSWA
+225 
-239 WNIATKETVY
+239 
-249 WSHEQFR
+249 
-256 IFGFD
+256 
-261 PEKGSPSHQTVFPR
+261 
-275 IHPEDQRWVSQTL
+275 
-288 EVAIREKRDFELEHR
+288 
-303 IVLPDGTM
+303 
-311 KHSHAVGHP
+311 
-320 VLNESGDLVEF
+320 
-331 IGTNMDVTER
+331 
-341 KRVEDSLREQASLL
+341 VEDSLREQASLL

-369 VITYWNRGAEELY
+369 VITYWNRGAEKLY
-382 GWSREE
+382 GWTREE

-401 FPAPLEE
+401 FSAPLEE

-439 SLQRDEQGLPT
+439 SLQRDEQGLPA

-497 AIDDLKAQGVRDFS
+497 ALDDLKAQGVRDFS

-581 ETILQT
+581 ETTLQT
-587 LKGDKL
+587 LKGDQL

-633 ELAHVTRVAT
+633 ELAHITRVAT

-703 IRTLLRKTGT
+703 IRTLLRKTGAE
-713 KKELLDMNQAVR
+713 KELLDMNQAIR

-785 VVRTQSGEV
+785 VIRTQSGEI
-794 DQVCVT
+794 DQVRVA

-823 KSQGMGMGLAI
+823 KPQGMGMGLAI

-839 ENHGGQLWAAPN
+839 ENHGGRLWVGPN
-851 EGPGATFQFTLQACS
+851 EGRGATFQFTLQAYS

>member
-1 MRPVT
+1 MKV
-6 CLAMGAEMEHT
+6 EMEHT
-17 ADEIKR
+17 DGEIKR
-23 LQACINDLISV
+23 LKACINDLISV
-34 LALPAIWG
+34 LALPAIWSG
-42 GREPSQIVSTLLDVL
+42 QEPSQIVKTLLDVL
-57 LGMLRLDLAYARLSD
+57 LGMLRLNFAYARLSD
-72 AIGGGVPIEMV
+72 SISGGTPIAMV
-83 RLAQGRNLTVQPQE
+83 RSAQSLTLNAQLQE
-97 IGHALNPWLTG
+97 IGQILNPWLTG
-108 DPRTSP
+108 DPHTSP
-114 LVMPNLLGEGTVSI
+114 LVIPNPTGEGKVSI
-128 APLRL
+128 ATLRL
-133 GLQNEVGVLVAGS
+133 GFQDEFGVLVVGS
-146 KRSDFPTEIEMLLLR
+146 QRADFPTDIEMLLLR

-173 ARLLSEQRLAAEWL
+173 AHLSSEQRRTAEKL
-187 ERRVV
+187 DQRVV
-192 ERTRRHAAVN
+192 RRTRQLIAVN

-211 RKRIEEELRRSEAY
+211 
-225 LAEGQRLTHTGSWA
+225 H
-239 WNIATKETVY
+239 
-249 WSHEQFR
+249 
-256 IFGFD
+256 
-261 PEKGSPSHQTVFPR
+261 
-275 IHPEDQRWVSQTL
+275 
-288 EVAIREKRDFELEHR
+288 
-303 IVLPDGTM
+303 
-311 KHSHAVGHP
+311 
-320 VLNESGDLVEF
+320 
-331 IGTNMDVTER
+331 
-341 KRVEDSLREQASLL
+341 
-355 NLTHDSVFVRDMND
+355 
-369 VITYWNRGAEELY
+369 
-382 GWSREE
+382 
-388 AVGKV
+388 
-393 SHQLTQTI
+393 
-401 FPAPLEE
+401 
-408 INAELLR
+408 
-415 TGRWEGELVHTKRD
+415 
-429 GTQEVVASRW
+429 
-439 SLQRDEQGLPT
+439 
-450 AILETNNDITER
+450 
-462 KRAEAELRESEKRY
+462 KRADAELRESEQRY

-485 SIWEEDFSQVKA
+485 SIWEEDFSQVTA

-511 QYLAAHPEFI
+511 QYIAAHPEFI

-541 AAQSKDELLVSLHK
+541 EAQSKDELLVSLHK
-555 IFLPEAEEVFAGEL
+555 IFLPKTEEVFAGEL

-581 ETILQT
+581 ETVLQT

-593 TVLFTI
+593 AVLFTI
-599 TFPRQPAKLNSVL
+599 AFPRQPAKLNSVL

-713 KKELLDMNQAVR
+713 EKELLDMNQAVR

-839 ENHGGQLWAAPN
+839 ENHGGQLWAVPN

>member
-1 MRPVT
+1 MKV
-6 CLAMGAEMEHT
+6 EMEHT
-17 ADEIKR
+17 DGEIKR
-23 LQACINDLISV
+23 LKACINDLISV
-34 LALPAIWG
+34 LALPAIWSG
-42 GREPSQIVSTLLDVL
+42 QEPSQIVKTLLDVL
-57 LGMLRLDLAYARLSD
+57 LGMLRLNFAYARLSD
-72 AIGGGVPIEMV
+72 SISGGTPIAMV
-83 RLAQGRNLTVQPQE
+83 RSAQSLTLNAQLQE
-97 IGHALNPWLTG
+97 IGQILNPWLTG
-108 DPRTSP
+108 DPHTSP
-114 LVMPNLLGEGTVSI
+114 LVIPNPTGEGKVSI
-128 APLRL
+128 ATLRL
-133 GLQNEVGVLVAGS
+133 GFQDEFGVLVVGS
-146 KRSDFPTEIEMLLLR
+146 QRADFPTDIEMLLLR

-173 ARLLSEQRLAAEWL
+173 AHLSSEQRRTAEKL
-187 ERRVV
+187 DQRVV
-192 ERTRRHAAVN
+192 RRTRQLIAVN

-211 RKRIEEELRRSEAY
+211 
-225 LAEGQRLTHTGSWA
+225 H
-239 WNIATKETVY
+239 
-249 WSHEQFR
+249 
-256 IFGFD
+256 
-261 PEKGSPSHQTVFPR
+261 
-275 IHPEDQRWVSQTL
+275 
-288 EVAIREKRDFELEHR
+288 
-303 IVLPDGTM
+303 
-311 KHSHAVGHP
+311 
-320 VLNESGDLVEF
+320 
-331 IGTNMDVTER
+331 
-341 KRVEDSLREQASLL
+341 
-355 NLTHDSVFVRDMND
+355 
-369 VITYWNRGAEELY
+369 
-382 GWSREE
+382 
-388 AVGKV
+388 
-393 SHQLTQTI
+393 
-401 FPAPLEE
+401 
-408 INAELLR
+408 
-415 TGRWEGELVHTKRD
+415 
-429 GTQEVVASRW
+429 
-439 SLQRDEQGLPT
+439 
-450 AILETNNDITER
+450 
-462 KRAEAELRESEKRY
+462 KRADAELRESEQRY

-485 SIWEEDFSQVKA
+485 SIWEEDFSQVTA

-511 QYLAAHPEFI
+511 QYIAAHPEFI

-541 AAQSKDELLVSLHK
+541 EAQSKDELLVSLHK
-555 IFLPEAEEVFAGEL
+555 IFLPKTEEVFAGEL

-581 ETILQT
+581 ETVLQT

-593 TVLFTI
+593 AVLFTI
-599 TFPRQPAKLNSVL
+599 AFPRQPAKLNSVL

-713 KKELLDMNQAVR
+713 EKELLDMNQAVR

-794 DQVCVT
+794 DQVRVT

-839 ENHGGQLWAAPN
+839 ENHGGQLWAVPN

>member
-1 MRPVT
+1 MKV
-6 CLAMGAEMEHT
+6 EMEHT
-17 ADEIKR
+17 DGEIKR
-23 LQACINDLISV
+23 LKACINDLISV
-34 LALPAIWG
+34 LALPAIWSG
-42 GREPSQIVSTLLDVL
+42 QEPSQIVKTLLDVL
-57 LGMLRLDLAYARLSD
+57 LGMLRLNFAYARLSD
-72 AIGGGVPIEMV
+72 SISGGTPIAMV
-83 RLAQGRNLTVQPQE
+83 RSAQPLTLNAQLQE
-97 IGHALNPWLTG
+97 IGQILNPWLTG
-108 DPRTSP
+108 DPHTSP
-114 LVMPNLLGEGTVSI
+114 LVIPNPTGEGKVSI
-128 APLRL
+128 ATLRL
-133 GLQNEVGVLVAGS
+133 GFQDEFGVLVVGS
-146 KRSDFPTEIEMLLLR
+146 QRADFPTDIEMLLLR

-173 ARLLSEQRLAAEWL
+173 AHLSSEQRRTAEKL
-187 ERRVV
+187 DQRIVR
-192 ERTRRHAAVN
+192 RTRQLIAVN

-211 RKRIEEELRRSEAY
+211 
-225 LAEGQRLTHTGSWA
+225 
-239 WNIATKETVY
+239 
-249 WSHEQFR
+249 HE
-256 IFGFD
+256 
-261 PEKGSPSHQTVFPR
+261 
-275 IHPEDQRWVSQTL
+275 
-288 EVAIREKRDFELEHR
+288 
-303 IVLPDGTM
+303 
-311 KHSHAVGHP
+311 
-320 VLNESGDLVEF
+320 
-331 IGTNMDVTER
+331 
-341 KRVEDSLREQASLL
+341 
-355 NLTHDSVFVRDMND
+355 
-369 VITYWNRGAEELY
+369 
-382 GWSREE
+382 
-388 AVGKV
+388 
-393 SHQLTQTI
+393 
-401 FPAPLEE
+401 
-408 INAELLR
+408 
-415 TGRWEGELVHTKRD
+415 
-429 GTQEVVASRW
+429 
-439 SLQRDEQGLPT
+439 
-450 AILETNNDITER
+450 
-462 KRAEAELRESEKRY
+462 RADAELRESEQRY

-485 SIWEEDFSQVKA
+485 SIWEEDFSQVTA

-511 QYLAAHPEFI
+511 QYIAAHPEFI

-541 AAQSKDELLVSLHK
+541 EAQSKDELLVSLHK
-555 IFLPEAEEVFAGEL
+555 IFLPKTGEVFAGEL

-581 ETILQT
+581 ETVLQT

-593 TVLFTI
+593 AVLFTI
-599 TFPRQPAKLNSVL
+599 AFPRQPAKLNSVL

-713 KKELLDMNQAVR
+713 EKELLDMNQAVR

-839 ENHGGQLWAAPN
+839 ENHGGQLWAVPN

>member
-1 MRPVT
+1 
-6 CLAMGAEMEHT
+6 MEHT
-17 ADEIKR
+17 DGEIKR
-23 LQACINDLISV
+23 LKACINDLISV
-34 LALPAIWG
+34 LALPAIWSG
-42 GREPSQIVSTLLDVL
+42 QEPSQIVKTLLDVL
-57 LGMLRLDLAYARLSD
+57 LGMLRLNFAYARLSD
-72 AIGGGVPIEMV
+72 SISGGTPIAMV
-83 RLAQGRNLTVQPQE
+83 RSAQPLTLNAQLQE
-97 IGHALNPWLTG
+97 IGQILNPWLTG
-108 DPRTSP
+108 DPHTSP
-114 LVMPNLLGEGTVSI
+114 LVIPNPTGEGKVSI
-128 APLRL
+128 ATLRL
-133 GLQNEVGVLVAGS
+133 GFQDEFGVLVVGS
-146 KRSDFPTEIEMLLLR
+146 QRADFPTDIEMLLLR

-173 ARLLSEQRLAAEWL
+173 AHLSSEQRRTAEKL
-187 ERRVV
+187 DQRIVR
-192 ERTRRHAAVN
+192 RTRQLIAVN

-211 RKRIEEELRRSEAY
+211 
-225 LAEGQRLTHTGSWA
+225 H
-239 WNIATKETVY
+239 
-249 WSHEQFR
+249 
-256 IFGFD
+256 
-261 PEKGSPSHQTVFPR
+261 
-275 IHPEDQRWVSQTL
+275 
-288 EVAIREKRDFELEHR
+288 
-303 IVLPDGTM
+303 
-311 KHSHAVGHP
+311 
-320 VLNESGDLVEF
+320 
-331 IGTNMDVTER
+331 
-341 KRVEDSLREQASLL
+341 
-355 NLTHDSVFVRDMND
+355 
-369 VITYWNRGAEELY
+369 
-382 GWSREE
+382 
-388 AVGKV
+388 
-393 SHQLTQTI
+393 
-401 FPAPLEE
+401 
-408 INAELLR
+408 
-415 TGRWEGELVHTKRD
+415 
-429 GTQEVVASRW
+429 
-439 SLQRDEQGLPT
+439 
-450 AILETNNDITER
+450 
-462 KRAEAELRESEKRY
+462 KRADAELRESEQRY

-485 SIWEEDFSQVKA
+485 SIWEEDFSQVTA
-497 AIDDLKAQGVRDFS
+497 AIDDLKAQGVRNFS
-511 QYLAAHPEFI
+511 QYIAAHPEFI

-541 AAQSKDELLVSLHK
+541 EAQSKDELLVSLHK
-555 IFLPEAEEVFAGEL
+555 IFLPKTEEVFAGEL

-581 ETILQT
+581 ETVLQT
-587 LKGDKL
+587 LRGDKL
-593 TVLFTI
+593 AVLFTI
-599 TFPRQPAKLNSVL
+599 AFPRQPAKLNSVL

-713 KKELLDMNQAVR
+713 EKELLDMNQAIR

-839 ENHGGQLWAAPN
+839 ENHGGQLWAVPN

>member
-1 MRPVT
+1 MKV
-6 CLAMGAEMEHT
+6 EMEHT
-17 ADEIKR
+17 DGEIKR
-23 LQACINDLISV
+23 LKACINDLISV
-34 LALPAIWG
+34 LALPAIWSG
-42 GREPSQIVSTLLDVL
+42 QEPSQIVKTLLDVL
-57 LGMLRLDLAYARLSD
+57 LGMLRLNFAYARLSD
-72 AIGGGVPIEMV
+72 SISGGTPIAMV
-83 RLAQGRNLTVQPQE
+83 RSAQPLTLNAQLQE
-97 IGHALNPWLTG
+97 IGQILNPWLTG
-108 DPRTSP
+108 DPHTSP
-114 LVMPNLLGEGTVSI
+114 LVIPNPTGEGKVSI
-128 APLRL
+128 ATLRL
-133 GLQNEVGVLVAGS
+133 GFQDEFGVLVVGS
-146 KRSDFPTEIEMLLLR
+146 QRADFPTDIEMLLLR

-173 ARLLSEQRLAAEWL
+173 AHLSSEQRRTAEKL
-187 ERRVV
+187 DQRIVR
-192 ERTRRHAAVN
+192 RTRQLIAVN

-211 RKRIEEELRRSEAY
+211 
-225 LAEGQRLTHTGSWA
+225 H
-239 WNIATKETVY
+239 
-249 WSHEQFR
+249 
-256 IFGFD
+256 
-261 PEKGSPSHQTVFPR
+261 
-275 IHPEDQRWVSQTL
+275 
-288 EVAIREKRDFELEHR
+288 
-303 IVLPDGTM
+303 
-311 KHSHAVGHP
+311 
-320 VLNESGDLVEF
+320 
-331 IGTNMDVTER
+331 
-341 KRVEDSLREQASLL
+341 
-355 NLTHDSVFVRDMND
+355 
-369 VITYWNRGAEELY
+369 
-382 GWSREE
+382 
-388 AVGKV
+388 
-393 SHQLTQTI
+393 
-401 FPAPLEE
+401 
-408 INAELLR
+408 
-415 TGRWEGELVHTKRD
+415 
-429 GTQEVVASRW
+429 
-439 SLQRDEQGLPT
+439 
-450 AILETNNDITER
+450 
-462 KRAEAELRESEKRY
+462 KRADAELRESEQRY

-485 SIWEEDFSQVKA
+485 SIWEEDFSQVTA
-497 AIDDLKAQGVRDFS
+497 AIDDLKAQGVRNFS
-511 QYLAAHPEFI
+511 QYIAAHPEFI

-541 AAQSKDELLVSLHK
+541 EAQSKDELLVSLHK
-555 IFLPEAEEVFAGEL
+555 IFLPKTEEVFAGEL

-581 ETILQT
+581 ETVLQT

-593 TVLFTI
+593 AVLFTI
-599 TFPRQPAKLNSVL
+599 AFPRQPAKLNSVL

-713 KKELLDMNQAVR
+713 EKELLDMNQAIR

-774 MSAIGDRPREL
+774 MSAIEDRPREL

-839 ENHGGQLWAAPN
+839 ENHGGQLWAVPN

>member
-1 MRPVT
+1 MKV
-6 CLAMGAEMEHT
+6 EMEHT
-17 ADEIKR
+17 DGEIKR
-23 LQACINDLISV
+23 LKACINDLISV
-34 LALPAIWG
+34 LALPAIWSG
-42 GREPSQIVSTLLDVL
+42 QEPSQIVKTLLDVL
-57 LGMLRLDLAYARLSD
+57 LGMLRLNFAYARLSD
-72 AIGGGVPIEMV
+72 SISGGTPIAMV
-83 RLAQGRNLTVQPQE
+83 RSAQPLTLNAQLQE
-97 IGHALNPWLTG
+97 IGQILNPWLTG
-108 DPRTSP
+108 DPHTSP
-114 LVMPNLLGEGTVSI
+114 LVVPNPTGEGKVSI
-128 APLRL
+128 ATLRL
-133 GLQNEVGVLVAGS
+133 GFQDEFGVLVVGS
-146 KRSDFPTEIEMLLLR
+146 QRADFPTDIEMLLLR

-173 ARLLSEQRLAAEWL
+173 AHLSSEQRRTAEKL
-187 ERRVV
+187 DQRVV
-192 ERTRRHAAVN
+192 RRTRQLIAVN

-211 RKRIEEELRRSEAY
+211 
-225 LAEGQRLTHTGSWA
+225 H
-239 WNIATKETVY
+239 
-249 WSHEQFR
+249 
-256 IFGFD
+256 
-261 PEKGSPSHQTVFPR
+261 
-275 IHPEDQRWVSQTL
+275 
-288 EVAIREKRDFELEHR
+288 
-303 IVLPDGTM
+303 
-311 KHSHAVGHP
+311 
-320 VLNESGDLVEF
+320 
-331 IGTNMDVTER
+331 
-341 KRVEDSLREQASLL
+341 
-355 NLTHDSVFVRDMND
+355 
-369 VITYWNRGAEELY
+369 
-382 GWSREE
+382 
-388 AVGKV
+388 
-393 SHQLTQTI
+393 
-401 FPAPLEE
+401 
-408 INAELLR
+408 
-415 TGRWEGELVHTKRD
+415 
-429 GTQEVVASRW
+429 
-439 SLQRDEQGLPT
+439 
-450 AILETNNDITER
+450 
-462 KRAEAELRESEKRY
+462 KRADAELRESEQRY

-485 SIWEEDFSQVKA
+485 SIWEEDFSQVTA

-511 QYLAAHPEFI
+511 QYIAAHPEFI

-541 AAQSKDELLVSLHK
+541 EARSKDELLVSLHK
-555 IFLPEAEEVFAGEL
+555 IFLPKTEEVFAGEL

-581 ETILQT
+581 ETVLQT

-593 TVLFTI
+593 AVLFTI
-599 TFPRQPAKLNSVL
+599 AFPRQPAKLNSVL

-713 KKELLDMNQAVR
+713 EKELLDMNQAVR

-839 ENHGGQLWAAPN
+839 ENHGGQLWAVPN

>member
-1 MRPVT
+1 MRPIT
-6 CLAMGAEMEHT
+6 YLAMEVEMEHT

-23 LQACINDLISV
+23 LKACINDLISV
-34 LALPAIWG
+34 LALPAIWSG
-42 GREPSQIVSTLLDVL
+42 QEPSQIVSTLLDVL
-57 LGMLRLDLAYARLSD
+57 LGMLRLDFAYARLSD
-72 AIGGGVPIEMV
+72 SIGGGTPIEMV
-83 RLAQGRNLTVQPQE
+83 RLPQPLTLNAQLQE
-97 IGHALNPWLTG
+97 IGQILNPWLTG
-108 DPRTSP
+108 DPHTSP
-114 LVMPNLLGEGTVSI
+114 LVIPNPTGEGKISI
-128 APLRL
+128 ASLRL
-133 GLQNEVGVLVAGS
+133 GFQDEFGVLVVGS
-146 KRSDFPTEIEMLLLR
+146 QRADFPTDIEMLLLR

-173 ARLLSEQRLAAEWL
+173 ARLSSEQRLAAEWL
-187 ERRVV
+187 ERRVI

-211 RKRIEEELRRSEAY
+211 RKRA
-225 LAEGQRLTHTGSWA
+225 
-239 WNIATKETVY
+239 
-249 WSHEQFR
+249 
-256 IFGFD
+256 D
-261 PEKGSPSHQTVFPR
+261 
-275 IHPEDQRWVSQTL
+275 
-288 EVAIREKRDFELEHR
+288 
-303 IVLPDGTM
+303 
-311 KHSHAVGHP
+311 
-320 VLNESGDLVEF
+320 
-331 IGTNMDVTER
+331 
-341 KRVEDSLREQASLL
+341 
-355 NLTHDSVFVRDMND
+355 
-369 VITYWNRGAEELY
+369 
-382 GWSREE
+382 
-388 AVGKV
+388 
-393 SHQLTQTI
+393 
-401 FPAPLEE
+401 
-408 INAELLR
+408 
-415 TGRWEGELVHTKRD
+415 
-429 GTQEVVASRW
+429 
-439 SLQRDEQGLPT
+439 
-450 AILETNNDITER
+450 
-462 KRAEAELRESEKRY
+462 AELRESERRY
-476 RHIFQTAGV
+476 RYIFQSTGV
-485 SIWEEDFSQVKA
+485 SIWEEDFSQVKI
-497 AIDDLKAQGVRDFS
+497 AIDDLKARGVQDFR
-511 QYLAAHPEFI
+511 QYLAAHPEFV

-541 AAQSKDELLVSLHK
+541 EAQSKDELLVSLHK
-555 IFLPEAEEVFAGEL
+555 IFLPKTEEVFAGEL

-581 ETILQT
+581 ETVLQT

-593 TVLFTI
+593 AVLFTI
-599 TFPRQPAKLNSVL
+599 AFPRQPAKLNSVL

-713 KKELLDMNQAVR
+713 EKELLDMNQAIR

-739 VALRTELTGDLPPI
+739 VALRTELAGDLPPI

-785 VVRTQSGEV
+785 VIRTQSGEV
-794 DQVCVT
+794 DQVRVT

-839 ENHGGQLWAAPN
+839 ENHGGQLWAVPN

>member
-1 MRPVT
+1 MKV
-6 CLAMGAEMEHT
+6 EMEHT
-17 ADEIKR
+17 DGEIKR
-23 LQACINDLISV
+23 LKACINDLISV
-34 LALPAIWG
+34 LALPAIWSG
-42 GREPSQIVSTLLDVL
+42 QEPSQIVKTLLDVL
-57 LGMLRLDLAYARLSD
+57 LGMLRLNFAYARLSD
-72 AIGGGVPIEMV
+72 SISGGTPIAMV
-83 RLAQGRNLTVQPQE
+83 RSAQSLTLNAQLQE
-97 IGHALNPWLTG
+97 IGQILNPWLTG
-108 DPRTSP
+108 DPHTSP
-114 LVMPNLLGEGTVSI
+114 LVIPNPTGEGKVSI
-128 APLRL
+128 ATLRL
-133 GLQNEVGVLVAGS
+133 GFQDEFGVLVVGS
-146 KRSDFPTEIEMLLLR
+146 QRADFPTDIEMLLLR

-173 ARLLSEQRLAAEWL
+173 AHLSSEQRRTAEKL
-187 ERRVV
+187 DQRVV
-192 ERTRRHAAVN
+192 RRTRQLIAVN

-211 RKRIEEELRRSEAY
+211 
-225 LAEGQRLTHTGSWA
+225 H
-239 WNIATKETVY
+239 
-249 WSHEQFR
+249 
-256 IFGFD
+256 
-261 PEKGSPSHQTVFPR
+261 
-275 IHPEDQRWVSQTL
+275 
-288 EVAIREKRDFELEHR
+288 
-303 IVLPDGTM
+303 
-311 KHSHAVGHP
+311 
-320 VLNESGDLVEF
+320 
-331 IGTNMDVTER
+331 
-341 KRVEDSLREQASLL
+341 
-355 NLTHDSVFVRDMND
+355 
-369 VITYWNRGAEELY
+369 
-382 GWSREE
+382 
-388 AVGKV
+388 
-393 SHQLTQTI
+393 
-401 FPAPLEE
+401 
-408 INAELLR
+408 
-415 TGRWEGELVHTKRD
+415 
-429 GTQEVVASRW
+429 
-439 SLQRDEQGLPT
+439 
-450 AILETNNDITER
+450 
-462 KRAEAELRESEKRY
+462 KRADAELRESEQRY

-485 SIWEEDFSQVKA
+485 SIWEEDFSQVTA

-511 QYLAAHPEFI
+511 QYIAAHPEFI

-541 AAQSKDELLVSLHK
+541 EAQSKDELLVSLHK

-575 RTNFES
+575 RTSFES

-587 LKGDKL
+587 LKGGKL

-599 TFPRQPAKLNSVL
+599 TFPPQPAKLNSVL

-713 KKELLDMNQAVR
+713 EKELLDMNQAIR
-725 EVVALAEGEVRRNG
+725 EVVALAEDEVRRNE

-839 ENHGGQLWAAPN
+839 ENHGGQLWAVPN

>member
-1 MRPVT
+1 MKV
-6 CLAMGAEMEHT
+6 EMEHT
-17 ADEIKR
+17 DGEIKR
-23 LQACINDLISV
+23 LKACINDLISV
-34 LALPAIWG
+34 LALPAIWSG
-42 GREPSQIVSTLLDVL
+42 QEPSQIVKTLLDVL
-57 LGMLRLDLAYARLSD
+57 LGMLRLNFAYARLSD
-72 AIGGGVPIEMV
+72 SISGGTPIAMV
-83 RLAQGRNLTVQPQE
+83 RSAQSLTLNAQLQE
-97 IGHALNPWLTG
+97 IGQILNPWLTG
-108 DPRTSP
+108 DPHTSP
-114 LVMPNLLGEGTVSI
+114 LVIPNPTGEGKVSI
-128 APLRL
+128 ATLRL
-133 GLQNEVGVLVAGS
+133 GFQDEFGVLVVGS
-146 KRSDFPTEIEMLLLR
+146 QRADFPTDIEMLLLR

-173 ARLLSEQRLAAEWL
+173 AHLSSEQRRTAEKL
-187 ERRVV
+187 DQRVV
-192 ERTRRHAAVN
+192 RRTRQLIAVN

-211 RKRIEEELRRSEAY
+211 
-225 LAEGQRLTHTGSWA
+225 H
-239 WNIATKETVY
+239 
-249 WSHEQFR
+249 
-256 IFGFD
+256 
-261 PEKGSPSHQTVFPR
+261 
-275 IHPEDQRWVSQTL
+275 
-288 EVAIREKRDFELEHR
+288 
-303 IVLPDGTM
+303 
-311 KHSHAVGHP
+311 
-320 VLNESGDLVEF
+320 
-331 IGTNMDVTER
+331 
-341 KRVEDSLREQASLL
+341 
-355 NLTHDSVFVRDMND
+355 
-369 VITYWNRGAEELY
+369 
-382 GWSREE
+382 
-388 AVGKV
+388 
-393 SHQLTQTI
+393 
-401 FPAPLEE
+401 
-408 INAELLR
+408 
-415 TGRWEGELVHTKRD
+415 
-429 GTQEVVASRW
+429 
-439 SLQRDEQGLPT
+439 
-450 AILETNNDITER
+450 
-462 KRAEAELRESEKRY
+462 KRADAELRESEQRY

-485 SIWEEDFSQVKA
+485 SIWEEDFSQVTA

-511 QYLAAHPEFI
+511 QYIAAHPEFI

-541 AAQSKDELLVSLHK
+541 EARSKDELLVSLHK
-555 IFLPEAEEVFAGEL
+555 IFLPKTEEVFAGEL

-575 RTNFES
+575 RTSFES

-587 LKGDKL
+587 LKGGKL

-599 TFPRQPAKLNSVL
+599 TFPPQPAKLNSVL

-713 KKELLDMNQAVR
+713 EKELLDMNQAVR

-839 ENHGGQLWAAPN
+839 ENHGGQLWAVPN

>member
-1 MRPVT
+1 MKV
-6 CLAMGAEMEHT
+6 EMEHT
-17 ADEIKR
+17 DGEIKR
-23 LQACINDLISV
+23 LKACINDLISV
-34 LALPAIWG
+34 LALPAIWSG
-42 GREPSQIVSTLLDVL
+42 QEPSQIVKTLLDVL
-57 LGMLRLDLAYARLSD
+57 LGMLRLNFAYARLSD
-72 AIGGGVPIEMV
+72 SISGGTPIAMV
-83 RLAQGRNLTVQPQE
+83 RSAQSLTLNAQLQE
-97 IGHALNPWLTG
+97 IGQILNPWLTG
-108 DPRTSP
+108 DPHTSP
-114 LVMPNLLGEGTVSI
+114 LVIPNPTGEGKVSI
-128 APLRL
+128 ATLRL
-133 GLQNEVGVLVAGS
+133 GFQDEFGVLVVGS
-146 KRSDFPTEIEMLLLR
+146 QRADFPTDIEMLLLR

-173 ARLLSEQRLAAEWL
+173 AHLSSEQRRTAEKL
-187 ERRVV
+187 DQRVV
-192 ERTRRHAAVN
+192 RRTRQLIAVN

-211 RKRIEEELRRSEAY
+211 
-225 LAEGQRLTHTGSWA
+225 H
-239 WNIATKETVY
+239 
-249 WSHEQFR
+249 
-256 IFGFD
+256 
-261 PEKGSPSHQTVFPR
+261 
-275 IHPEDQRWVSQTL
+275 
-288 EVAIREKRDFELEHR
+288 
-303 IVLPDGTM
+303 
-311 KHSHAVGHP
+311 
-320 VLNESGDLVEF
+320 
-331 IGTNMDVTER
+331 
-341 KRVEDSLREQASLL
+341 
-355 NLTHDSVFVRDMND
+355 
-369 VITYWNRGAEELY
+369 
-382 GWSREE
+382 
-388 AVGKV
+388 
-393 SHQLTQTI
+393 
-401 FPAPLEE
+401 
-408 INAELLR
+408 
-415 TGRWEGELVHTKRD
+415 
-429 GTQEVVASRW
+429 
-439 SLQRDEQGLPT
+439 
-450 AILETNNDITER
+450 
-462 KRAEAELRESEKRY
+462 KRADAELRESEQRY

-485 SIWEEDFSQVKA
+485 SIWEEDFSQVTA

-511 QYLAAHPEFI
+511 QYIAAHPEFI

-541 AAQSKDELLVSLHK
+541 EARSKDELLVSLHK
-555 IFLPEAEEVFAGEL
+555 IFLPKTEEVFAGEL

-581 ETILQT
+581 ETVLQT

-593 TVLFTI
+593 AVLFTI
-599 TFPRQPAKLNSVL
+599 AFPRQPAKLNSVL

-713 KKELLDMNQAVR
+713 EKELLDMNQAVR

-839 ENHGGQLWAAPN
+839 ENHGGQLWAVPN